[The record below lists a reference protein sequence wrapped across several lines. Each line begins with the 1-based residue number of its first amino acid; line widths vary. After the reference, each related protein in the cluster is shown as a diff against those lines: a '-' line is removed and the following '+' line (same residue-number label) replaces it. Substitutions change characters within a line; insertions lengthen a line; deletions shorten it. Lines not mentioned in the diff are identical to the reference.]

1 MVKLSAPLALL
12 ALAIA
17 GAAAQA
23 PQSSNAPSSSASQ
36 SGSGSA
42 EPSSGAPAPSSNGGK
57 GGDSSSEGGPSSSVC
72 SALFSDPNVHPYDCQ
87 ASKTVVPPYNLSSLV
102 NYFVGGYKHD
112 RADGAMVSEVADD
125 LAGSVV
131 KYYPTVTQSREDI
144 QWAMYKGLLASIHAK
159 QPDFAPVDEIKPPKD
174 AQKINDMIGVE
185 DGAMRMA
192 VPAAVAFGAAV
203 IGGAILL

>member
-1 MVKLSAPLALL
+1 M
-12 ALAIA
+12 
-17 GAAAQA
+17 
-23 PQSSNAPSSSASQ
+23 
-36 SGSGSA
+36 
-42 EPSSGAPAPSSNGGK
+42 
-57 GGDSSSEGGPSSSVC
+57 
-72 SALFSDPNVHPYDCQ
+72 HPYDCQ

-102 NYFVGGYKHD
+102 QYFVGGYKHD

-144 QWAMYKGLLASIHAK
+144 QWAMYKGLLASIKAQ
-159 QPDFAPVDEIKPPKD
+159 QPGFAPVDEIRPPKD
-174 AQKINDMIGVE
+174 ADKINAMIGIE
-185 DGAMRMA
+185 DGAKRMA